1 MEKEPK
7 ILEKISSEEG
17 IKQESENGEKKMKL
31 RLSFLDLL
39 GNIWKRFLERWEL
52 FLVIGFVMSIFE
64 IILLLKD
71 FEVLGENS
79 LHSLIFI
86 FWIILSLI
94 LALLSQIVFFYMVVE
109 QKTFSN
115 IAEINILYRKAI
127 SDVLPFLWIGFL
139 SSMVILGMTFLF
151 VIPGL
156 LFVFLLG
163 LSSMIYFCEHKKGM
177 EALLGSWHYVSRF
190 FWEFAFRMTSGLFL
204 MLLLLFAF
212 VGLADVFLGIDL
224 SKIEEKNTFSFIGHS
239 ISSIFQNGVFVP
251 LSLLFLHEI
260 YKDMKS
266 LYGEQVTQ
274 QQRIKRK
281 RWLYLGISLA
291 PLAIISLV
299 IFLVF
304 LIVSLNINTQSF

>member
-1 MEKEPK
+1 MEKESNV
-7 ILEKISSEEG
+7 LENTISEEG
-17 IKQESENGEKKMKL
+17 VKQENENEGKKIKL

-39 GNIWKRFLERWEL
+39 GNMWKRFLERWEL
-52 FLVIGFVMSIFE
+52 FFIIGLVMSISE
-64 IILLLKD
+64 IILLLRN
-71 FEVLGENS
+71 FGVFGEIGFFGSLLFLVLFLLS
-79 LHSLIFI
+79 
-86 FWIILSLI
+86 IILT
-94 LALLSQIVFFYMVVE
+94 LLSQIVFFYMVVE

-127 SDVLPFLWIGFL
+127 SDALPFLWIGFL

-212 VGLADVFLGIDL
+212 AGLADVFLGIDL

-291 PLAIISLV
+291 PLSLFLLLFAISIIMYSGH
-299 IFLVF
+299 
-304 LIVSLNINTQSF
+304 